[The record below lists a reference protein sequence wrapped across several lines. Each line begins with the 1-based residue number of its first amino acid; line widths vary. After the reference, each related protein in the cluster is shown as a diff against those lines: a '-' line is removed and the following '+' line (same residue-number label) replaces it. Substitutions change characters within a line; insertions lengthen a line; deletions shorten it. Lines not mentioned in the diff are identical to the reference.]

1 MKTVAYASPHV
12 PIEWIA
18 AHGVRPVRLNP
29 RVEGEASPLALRRGV
44 CPFAGAVLDVVVAGV
59 DACAVIFTT
68 ACDQMRYA
76 CAAAEPSTR
85 VPLFLLNVP
94 STWQTPTA
102 GRLFRE
108 EVERLGRFLV
118 ELGGT
123 TPADEE
129 LADVMLR
136 FERERATARATYV
149 RHSSLTSLFGQA
161 GKPDVPWSPGFGRLK
176 PVLQQESQAGPD
188 VDWGRAAVP
197 LALVGGPLLDND
209 REIFSIVE
217 GAGGSIVLDATE
229 QGERVTPPA
238 FDRARLCRDP
248 LGELVDAYLRIPDAF
263 RRPNTALYEWLGC
276 AMGTREVRG
285 IILRRYV
292 WCDLWH
298 AEVDRLRRWSPVPV
312 LDLDGDRDDQSAR
325 GRTVGRIEAFLEMLR

>member
-1 MKTVAYASPHV
+1 MGFVLHQKYVRDTANGALYKGVGGVAPRGEGRRCCFRTNPRGHAFPSYPKRMKTVAYASPHV

-217 GAGGSIVLDATE
+217 GAGEA
-229 QGERVTPPA
+229 
-238 FDRARLCRDP
+238 LCSM
-248 LGELVDAYLRIPDAF
+248 
-263 RRPNTALYEWLGC
+263 RPNKASE
-276 AMGTREVRG
+276 
-285 IILRRYV
+285 
-292 WCDLWH
+292 
-298 AEVDRLRRWSPVPV
+298 
-312 LDLDGDRDDQSAR
+312 
-325 GRTVGRIEAFLEMLR
+325 